1 MSSEPFNLAEACWL
15 LLCKCLQSSA
25 KFRGNNFLEWQVDS
39 ARIQSVINPPLIWG
53 ISLNYQLPRS
63 DKVRLRLGR
72 SLEHDQPMRLFSI
85 TFQSK
90 GQECNLFSVFEDA
103 KSCLLSYKVN
113 WIPNEVYFLCKRT
126 NFFFLLCVTMM
137 LGTQALKRAKT
148 KATFQVQLFCFMC
161 KSACSLPLDRPRIK
175 GMAAGMLRKL
185 CVSWDHPSRPQHHWN
200 MQCSVQ
206 QGRPAARCWLFSS
219 WGSTALCSH

>member
-113 WIPNEVYFLCKRT
+113 WIPNEVYFLCKRI
-126 NFFFLLCVTMM
+126 NFFFFALRNNDVRNTGFEESKNKGYIPSTTFLFHVQECM
-137 LGTQALKRAKT
+137 LTA
-148 KATFQVQLFCFMC
+148 
-161 KSACSLPLDRPRIK
+161 PR
-175 GMAAGMLRKL
+175 
-185 CVSWDHPSRPQHHWN
+185 
-200 MQCSVQ
+200 
-206 QGRPAARCWLFSS
+206 
-219 WGSTALCSH
+219 